1 MLHNILFRKDLIHSA
16 PVNII
21 TSRIKKERLK
31 FTLRTNLIVASSIA
45 SFYFGVCSSNDQSK
59 LIQEPKA

>member
-16 PVNII
+16 PVYII

-31 FTLRTNLIVASSIA
+31 FTFRTNLIVASSIA
-45 SFYFGVCSSNDQSK
+45 SFDFGACSSNVQTK
-59 LIQEPKA
+59 LN